1 MRIAILS
8 DSHDHF
14 ERLEAAVAGAKASGA
29 EAVLHCGD
37 IVSPNVLK
45 GLPRFGLP
53 LHLIHG
59 NNQGD
64 LVTLM
69 GLVQR
74 HPDIFRYH
82 GQDADIRLGERR
94 IFMVHY
100 PHYGHAMALTGD
112 YDLVC
117 CGHEHVLAITWVENI
132 RGGRTLLIN
141 PGTVAGISAP
151 ATYVL
156 CDLETLR
163 CEVRELRG

>member
-8 DSHDHF
+8 DSHDHHR
-14 ERLEAAVAGAKASGA
+14 RLEAAVGEAKAWGA

-37 IVSPNVLK
+37 IVSPNALK

-53 LHLIHG
+53 VHLIHG

-69 GLVQR
+69 ALVRQ
-74 HPDIFRYH
+74 HPGTLHYH
-82 GQDADIRLGERR
+82 GQDASLALGGRR

-100 PHYGHAMALTGD
+100 PHYGYGMALTGD

-117 CGHEHVLAITWVENI
+117 CGHEHALACTWVENI
-132 RGGRTLLIN
+132 RGGKTLIIN

-151 ATYVL
+151 PTYVL
-156 CDLETLR
+156 CDLATLTW
-163 CEVRELRG
+163 EVRELRG